1 MKASSLL
8 PPYLPTLALAC
19 DRAPALD
26 LACGTGRNGLYL
38 LARGVPVVFADRD
51 SECLDQISRQ
61 LEAKPFT
68 RQKQQGRTW
77 QVDFEFPGTRPLEAQ
92 SFGAILVFRYLHR
105 PLLHDIKEAVIPGG
119 LLIYETFTVEQA
131 RFGGPRNPDFLLR
144 SGELRECFSKWNILH
159 YFEGIE
165 HDPDSGEPRAIA
177 QLVAE
182 KPDNMPLSRSGSY
195 DQ

>member
-1 MKASSLL
+1 MKASSLIH
-8 PPYLPTLALAC
+8 PYLQTLALAC

-38 LARGVPVVFADRD
+38 LARGIPVVFADRN
-51 SECLDQISRQ
+51 SERLEQVSRQ
-61 LEAKPFT
+61 LEAKPFN

-77 QVDFEFPGTRPLEAQ
+77 QVDFEVPGTRVLEAQ

-119 LLIYETFTVEQA
+119 LLIYETFTVEQP
-131 RFGGPRNPDFLLR
+131 RFGRPRNPDFLLR
-144 SGELRECFSKWNILH
+144 SGELRDSFSKWKILH
-159 YFEGIE
+159 DFEGIE
-165 HDPDSGEPRAIA
+165 RDTVSGEPRAIA

-182 KPDNMPLSRSGSY
+182 KPDNIALSRSGSY